1 MNKILKFSSAV
12 ALVLFASVS
21 CTDLKVN
28 EIDSVVLSSDD
39 TFKPVDPTAG
49 LLTLYKD
56 LSAFTDQANTYALE
70 THSAA
75 EMIPPTRGTDWGD
88 NGVWRSLDQHTWNP
102 THAQVHDV
110 WYQLNQR
117 AYKATIVLAS
127 NPTPAQAAE
136 AKFCRAFNMFHIV
149 DLYGQA
155 LFRQT
160 TDAPLADAQVLDR
173 AAAYAQVVKDLTEA
187 IPALPAGGPDAAR
200 YTATKSAAQFLLA
213 RMALNKAVYTTSG
226 AGPYTFAAADMDQVI
241 SNVDAITAAGYSLDT
256 SYFNNFTPNEKKE
269 AILQCHPDGSPQN
282 RWFMTLHYDQDP
294 SGWNGFTTLSD
305 FYSKFEAKDQR
316 RGLDAKKDGSAF
328 AGIGK
333 GFLRGQQYDKNGVA
347 IIEQRGKTPL
357 IFTDDI
363 PLSGA
368 NVKQGI
374 RAIKYHPADAKQYNF
389 MRYAE
394 AYLMKAEALL
404 RKGDA
409 AGALTMVNTLRTS
422 RGATALTALT
432 ADALFD
438 ERRRELYWEGYARPD
453 EIRFGKFTSGPGVVN
468 KEAYTT
474 LYPIPA
480 SALASNPNLKQN
492 TGY

>member
-1 MNKILKFSSAV
+1 MNKILKFSAAA
-12 ALVLFASVS
+12 ALILFASAS
-21 CTDLKVN
+21 CTDLKVD

-39 TFKPVDPTAG
+39 TFKPIDPTSG

-56 LSAFTDQANTYALE
+56 LSAFTDQANTYALG

-102 THAQVHDV
+102 THGQVHDV

-127 NPTPAQAAE
+127 NPSPGQAAE
-136 AKFCRAFNMFHIV
+136 AKFIRAFNMFHIV

-160 TDAPLADAQVLDR
+160 ADAPLADAKVLDR

-187 IPALPAGGPDAAR
+187 IAVLPTGKPDATR
-200 YTATKSAAQFLLA
+200 YTATKEAAQFLLA
-213 RMALNKAVYTTSG
+213 RMALNKAVYSTAG
-226 AGPYTFAAADMDQVI
+226 AGPYTFAPADMDQVI
-241 SNVDAITAAGYSLDT
+241 SAVDAITAAGYSLDN
-256 SYFNNFTPNEKKE
+256 SYFTNFTADAKKE
-269 AILQCHPDGSPQN
+269 TILQCHPDGNPQN

-305 FYSKFEAKDQR
+305 FYAKFETKDQR
-316 RGLDAKKDGSAF
+316 IGIPAKKDSSKF
-328 AGIGK
+328 AGIGS
-333 GFLRGQQYDKNGVA
+333 GFLVGQQFDQNGKA

-357 IFTDDI
+357 IFTPEI

-374 RAIKYHPADAKQYNF
+374 RVIKYHPATAKQYNF
-389 MRYAE
+389 MRYSE
-394 AYLMKAEALL
+394 AFLMKAEALL

-409 AGALTMVNTLRTS
+409 AGALTMVNTLRVS

-438 ERRRELYWEGYARPD
+438 ERRRELYWEGYGRTD
-453 EIRFGKFTSGPGVVN
+453 EIRFGKFTSGAGVVN
-468 KEAYTT
+468 KDPSTT
-474 LYPIPA
+474 VYPIPA